1 MSAVTA
7 FPDNYITS
15 TAIRCYSQL
24 ASSVARRVNSGMPY
38 PNKMNLG
45 CPPFKFS
52 HQTFSNTNAAYI

>member
-24 ASSVARRVNSGMPY
+24 ASSVARSVNGGMP
-38 PNKMNLG
+38 
-45 CPPFKFS
+45 
-52 HQTFSNTNAAYI
+52 